1 MASNKHHEFVILG
14 GQFAGLS
21 IAHYLMKHTI
31 PYLSKIDFS
40 IAYHVTI
47 VTPSTHFYWKIG
59 APRVLVSPD
68 LIPVSKV
75 FAPIANGLK
84 EYPNELY
91 TLVYGTAV
99 GLEPEK
105 RVVTVQLVSEG
116 TETLSY
122 STLIVATGTTAPT
135 GLWTINGS
143 HENTINA
150 LKEMQRSLPFAKT
163 ILLAGGGPAGTETAG
178 EIASQYPNAKFT
190 MLSGGT
196 RLLERLLP
204 STGKDAEAR
213 LKKLGVEVIHNV
225 RVISVKR
232 GGNGGPTELGLN
244 DGSTR
249 TIDVYIDSTGG
260 KLNTSFLPQSW
271 LNAKGQVLNDIKTL
285 RSKSPVPDNVYAIGD
300 AGSYSQGGVMDVK
313 SSIAPLGST
322 IAIDLAAKISSSTGG
337 KFKQQIFKP
346 MTDTQIVPIGPKGG
360 VGQLFGY
367 RIPSL
372 MVWGIK
378 GRNYMVDSLKDWV
391 DGSQFLKP

>member
-31 PYLSKIDFS
+31 PYLSKLDSS

-68 LIPVSKV
+68 LIPLSKV
-75 FAPIANGLK
+75 FAPIADGLK
-84 EYPNELY
+84 AYPKELY
-91 TLVYGTAV
+91 TVVYGTAV

-105 RVVTVQLVSEG
+105 RVVTVQLVSQG
-116 TETLSY
+116 TETLNY

-135 GLWTINGS
+135 DIWTINGS

-150 LKEMQRSLPFAKT
+150 LKEMQRLLPSAKT
-163 ILLAGGGPAGTETAG
+163 ILLAGGGPAGVETAG
-178 EIASQYPNAKFT
+178 EVASQYPNAELT

-196 RLLERLLP
+196 RLLERLPP
-204 STGKDAEAR
+204 SIGKDAEAR
-213 LKKLGVEVIHNV
+213 LKKMGVEVVHNV

-232 GGNGGPTELGLN
+232 GKNGGPTELGLN
-244 DGSTR
+244 DGSIR
-249 TIDVYIDSTGG
+249 TVDVYIDSTGG
-260 KLNTSFLPQSW
+260 KWNTSFLPKSW
-271 LNAKGQVLNDIKTL
+271 LNERGQILNDDKTI
-285 RSKSPVPDNVYAIGD
+285 RSKFPVPDNVYALGD

-313 SSIAPLGST
+313 NAIAPLGST

-337 KFKQQIFKP
+337 KIKQQIFKP
-346 MTDTQIVPIGPKGG
+346 MVGTQIVPVGPKGG
-360 VGQLFGY
+360 VGQVFGY
-367 RIPSL
+367 KVPSL

-378 GRNYMVDSLKDWV
+378 GRHYMVDSLKEWV